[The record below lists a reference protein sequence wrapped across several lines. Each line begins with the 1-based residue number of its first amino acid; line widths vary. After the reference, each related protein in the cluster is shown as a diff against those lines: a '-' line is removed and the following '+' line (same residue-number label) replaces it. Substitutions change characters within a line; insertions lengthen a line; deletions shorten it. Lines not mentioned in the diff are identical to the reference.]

1 MAAQVQATA
10 SKTSAALR
18 SDAPALVVRGGHVI
32 DGLGNQPQPADV
44 LIQGSRI
51 IQVGADLAVPEG
63 AAHIDATGCSV
74 MPGLIDAHC
83 HMSFDETSSNDELF
97 YHRNREGLAAI
108 VAAANVQKL
117 LRAGVTGFMDPDSLF
132 EIGIDLRD
140 AIEAGI
146 VPGPRMSVGG
156 NALLTA
162 AGGTAGRLIPDSG
175 RIGYGKVVNSPV
187 EIVQE
192 VRRQIKLG
200 VDWIK
205 VHVTGLTPRQ
215 KVRGEQQVW
224 NAAELKLVADT
235 AHELGVPVV
244 GHCRGATS
252 VRDAANAGFDMILH
266 ATFMDEE
273 ALAAVVSNNVPLVP
287 TFTFQANLADYGAGI
302 AASPELQELFRKEIA
317 DSAVM
322 LQKAHAQGVPLL
334 CGTESGFSL
343 TPYGDW
349 HYRELEVFVRN
360 LGFTPLQA
368 IHSATAQAA
377 RSLQLYGETGA
388 IQAGLLAD
396 VIVVAGDVSQDVTLL
411 GNPDNMRHVIL
422 HGQVV
427 ELPAE
432 RSRTDPP
439 GWRVTNYGAQIL
451 RWRDCQ

>member
-1 MAAQVQATA
+1 MPGPSTDPTTGSSRTDVHSLLIQ
-10 SKTSAALR
+10 
-18 SDAPALVVRGGHVI
+18 GGRVI
-32 DGLGNQPQPADV
+32 DGLGNEPQSADV

-51 IQVGADLAVPEG
+51 TQVGPNLPVPPG
-63 AAHIDATGCSV
+63 ATCINAQGCTV

-83 HMSFDETSSNDELF
+83 HISFDETSSNDELF

-132 EIGIDLRD
+132 EVGVDLRD

-146 VPGPRMSVGG
+146 VLGPRMSTGG

-192 VRRQIKLG
+192 VRRQIKSG

-215 KVRGEQQVW
+215 KVQGEQQVW
-224 NAAELKLVADT
+224 NAAELKLVADA

-244 GHCRGATS
+244 GHCRGAS
-252 VRDAANAGFDMILH
+252 SIRDAANANFDMILH

-273 ALAAVVSNNVPLVP
+273 ALAAVVAKQVPLVP
-287 TFTFQANLADYGAGI
+287 TFTFQANLADYGASI
-302 AASPELQELFRKEIA
+302 SASPELQELFRKEIA

-322 LQKAHAQGVPLL
+322 LQRAHAQGVPLL

-349 HYRELEVFVRN
+349 HYRELEVFVRD
-360 LGFTPLQA
+360 LGFSPLQA

-388 IQAGLLAD
+388 IQTGLLAD
-396 VIVVAGDVSQDVTLL
+396 VIVVAGDVSEDVTLL
-411 GNPDNMRHVIL
+411 GDPDNMRQVIL
-422 HGQVV
+422 DGQVV
-427 ELPAE
+427 SLPAPVP
-432 RSRTDPP
+432 RKDPP
-439 GWRVTNYGAQIL
+439 GWRVSNYGDRIL
-451 RWRDCQ
+451 RWNDCQ